1 LWQRSRKRRIKTGT
15 WVGDC
20 FIYTNSSN
28 RLNYLV
34 GGQTYTISHFDNNMY
49 LLGYIPRDNRIYLAD
64 KDVNV
69 FSYALSLTLIE
80 YQTAILRGDFESAE
94 KLLLSVPAEQ
104 CNRIARFLESQD
116 LKEMALEVSTDV
128 EHRFDLAIQ
137 LNKLDVAVGIAREA
151 DSELKWK
158 TVGDVALAA
167 WKFRLAE
174 ECLKRAKDLSGL
186 LLIYTSSG
194 NAKGLRELVDLAL
207 AGGKNNIAFAAL
219 FSLGD
224 VEQSLDLLIKTE
236 RFPEA
241 AMMART
247 YQPSQVSRIVKLWK
261 DDLEK
266 RNRKKNAE
274 SLADPTDYENL
285 FPDIKYAL
293 IAEEQIK
300 ESRKESLSASAYPQ
314 HKHSI
319 ERDILAELKEKEVP
333 SVAINGT
340 TSLNGDL
347 GEEEIASFADDEQL
361 DDNDNMSHLTT
372 EQVVEED

>member
-1 LWQRSRKRRIKTGT
+1 
-15 WVGDC
+15 
-20 FIYTNSSN
+20 
-28 RLNYLV
+28 
-34 GGQTYTISHFDNNMY
+34 M
-49 LLGYIPRDNRIYLAD
+49 
-64 KDVNV
+64 
-69 FSYALSLTLIE
+69 
-80 YQTAILRGDFESAE
+80 
-94 KLLLSVPAEQ
+94 
-104 CNRIARFLESQD
+104 
-116 LKEMALEVSTDV
+116 
-128 EHRFDLAIQ
+128 
-137 LNKLDVAVGIAREA
+137 
-151 DSELKWK
+151 
-158 TVGDVALAA
+158 
-167 WKFRLAE
+167 
-174 ECLKRAKDLSGL
+174 
-186 LLIYTSSG
+186 
-194 NAKGLRELVDLAL
+194 

-241 AMMART
+241 AMLART

-300 ESRKESLSASAYPQ
+300 ELRKDILPASAYPQ

-340 TSLNGDL
+340 TTLNRDL
-347 GEEEIASFADDEQL
+347 SEDGVVSFADDERL
-361 DDNDNMSHLTT
+361 DVISDNTNHLSMEVNTTGTSSILGDTEFDESSPLVT
-372 EQVVEED
+372 EQAVEEE